1 MIFCVDVDYQTGVA
15 TTAIVGFQDWPDA
28 CPSSEAVYR
37 SHAEAAPYEPGQFY
51 KRELPCILDALQR
64 VRAPI
69 ETVVVDGYV
78 WLGPERPGLGARL
91 HAALGGG
98 VAVVGVAK
106 RSFHG
111 ATDAVPVTRGE
122 SQQPLLVTAVGMDA
136 QAAAA
141 HLRQM
146 HGAFRL
152 PTLLKHVDR
161 LARGRAVPAP
171 APAPVAVAVAVH
183 GEGEGTGGT
192 P

>member
-15 TTAIVGFQDWPDA
+15 TTAIVGFRAWPDA
-28 CPSSEAVYR
+28 RPSSEAVYR

-64 VRAPI
+64 VGAPI

-106 RSFHG
+106 RSFLG

-122 SQQPLLVTAVGMDA
+122 SRQPLFVTAVGMDV

-141 HLRQM
+141 HLLQM

-161 LARGRAVPAP
+161 LARGLAVPV
-171 APAPVAVAVAVH
+171 PVPVPVPVSVN
-183 GEGEGTGGT
+183 GEGEGTGGA

>member
-15 TTAIVGFQDWPDA
+15 TTAIVGFLDWTDA
-28 CPSSEAVYR
+28 RPASEAVYR
-37 SHAEAAPYEPGQFY
+37 SLAEAAPYEPGQFY
-51 KRELPCILDALQR
+51 KRELPRILDALQR
-64 VRAPI
+64 VQAPLS
-69 ETVVVDGYV
+69 TVIVDGYV

-91 HAALGGG
+91 HAALGAR

-106 RSFHG
+106 GSFYG

-122 SQQPLLVTAVGMDA
+122 SRQPLFVTAAGMDV

-141 HLRQM
+141 HVRQM
-146 HGAFRL
+146 HGAYRL

-161 LARGRAVPAP
+161 LARGRVVP
-171 APAPVAVAVAVH
+171 
-183 GEGEGTGGT
+183 GEGTGGA